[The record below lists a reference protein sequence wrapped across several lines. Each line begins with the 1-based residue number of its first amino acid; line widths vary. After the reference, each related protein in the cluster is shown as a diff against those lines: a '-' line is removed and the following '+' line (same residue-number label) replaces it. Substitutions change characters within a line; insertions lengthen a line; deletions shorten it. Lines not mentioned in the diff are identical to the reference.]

1 MGRQLAFPSRAER
14 IWDWIDN
21 IYKEETKKKKKKEG
35 NRIYY
40 KIYKKK
46 KGKNRKVM

>member
-1 MGRQLAFPSRAER
+1 MGRQLAFPLRAES
-14 IWDWIDN
+14 IWDWINN
-21 IYKEETKKKKKKEG
+21 IYKEETKEKKKKEG

-46 KGKNRKVM
+46 KGKYRKGM

>member
-1 MGRQLAFPSRAER
+1 MGRQLVFPLRVES

-35 NRIYY
+35 ESHLLQDLQ
-40 KIYKKK
+40 KEE
-46 KGKNRKVM
+46 KNRKVT